1 MIAET
6 ISRASDRL
14 SRTGSSIFQR
24 DGQEGDNEDHQH
36 DHNQTRAGS
45 KKQSKGLPGG
55 NKAIAAF
62 VISLFAFTVQTEAA
76 QYVQQS
82 LGFRKPFFSLYIGH
96 SAFTFL
102 FPLYMIC
109 LRIFQPKVPL
119 SHQLH
124 LISINLHWQL
134 SSPTHSLPKPGADS
148 IRRRLSTLSMR
159 TGSSEV
165 EDFDIEE
172 IRQRPRT
179 KAPPPRITWSEK
191 RFGFNVFR
199 LLGVFIVLTLGLTI
213 PALSWY
219 SAVPLTTMADI
230 TTIYNT
236 YAVWAL
242 VFSIFF
248 LGEKWERRKVLSVLL
263 ACGGVVL
270 VAYGGAEHR
279 RRPREP
285 EEGVS
290 TPILSGVEH
299 VARRMW
305 KSIPTKREASTGNT
319 TGNAFLGDMLAFI
332 GAVTMA
338 AYEMAFKIVGTL
350 PDEEE
355 QRERFAGTGGGER
368 YGRHS
373 RFLDEEEA
381 PNGEAETLLND
392 ASYDRSPG
400 TGISQQTAEEEEEEE
415 EDQKTD
421 DPKASTERTA
431 ILTSENGN
439 GRTASP
445 SYQSMTPNDQEDQE
459 GVEEDENDKKTP
471 SLALASEEA
480 ARQRDSHD
488 EEEERRRA
496 QMNGDGT
503 QKVGLDEWIPAP
515 MPFGLHPIII
525 TSGIGFVTLCTL
537 WIGLPIANW
546 LGWESFSMPSNFK
559 TYAYLLLV
567 AMSGIIFNGCF
578 SILLAL
584 WGPVLASVSCLLTT
598 VLVFGADLLLGHD
611 FKWISM
617 LGCLSIIAGF
627 GVLVSG
633 DGVH

>member
-1 MIAET
+1 MIVDT
-6 ISRASDRL
+6 ISRASERL
-14 SRTGSSIFQR
+14 SRTSSSIFNR
-24 DGQEGDNEDHQH
+24 DGPQDNENTNEQSE
-36 DHNQTRAGS
+36 TRS
-45 KKQSKGLPGG
+45 KNKSKGLPGG

-102 FPLYMIC
+102 FPLYMLC
-109 LRIFQPKVPL
+109 LRIFQPNVPL

-134 SSPTHSLPKPGADS
+134 SSPTHSLPRPGADS

-159 TGSSEV
+159 TETSET

-179 KAPPPRITWSEK
+179 KAPPPRITWSERK
-191 RFGFNVFR
+191 FGFNAVR
-199 LLGVFIVLTLGLTI
+199 LLGVFVVLTLGLTI

-285 EEGVS
+285 EGDTSVPS
-290 TPILSGVEH
+290 
-299 VARRMW
+299 
-305 KSIPTKREASTGNT
+305 KREGNSGNAA
-319 TGNAFLGDMLAFI
+319 GNAFLGDMLAFI

-355 QRERFAGTGGGER
+355 QRERFAGSGGGER

-373 RFLDEEEA
+373 RFLDDGDVSY
-381 PNGEAETLLND
+381 GESETLLND

-400 TGISQQTAEEEEEEE
+400 TGISSTQGTE
-415 EDQKTD
+415 EDAEVD
-421 DPKASTERTA
+421 DLKASTERTA
-431 ILTSENGN
+431 ILATEN
-439 GRTASP
+439 GRTSSP
-445 SYQSMTPNDQEDQE
+445 SYQSMTPNDQEDEE
-459 GVEEDENDKKTP
+459 GIPDGDQDKKTP
-471 SLALASEEA
+471 SLAQASEEA
-480 ARQRDSHD
+480 ARQRNSQDD
-488 EEEERRRA
+488 ERISS
-496 QMNGDGT
+496 QINGGET
-503 QKVGLDEWIPAP
+503 GKVGLDEWIPPP

-537 WIGLPIANW
+537 WVGLPIANL
-546 LGWESFSMPSNFK
+546 LGWEPFSMPGNFK
-559 TYAYLLLV
+559 TYAYLFLV
-567 AMSGIIFNGCF
+567 AMSGIVFNGCF

>member
-1 MIAET
+1 MIADT

-14 SRTGSSIFQR
+14 SRTGSSIFNR
-24 DGQEGDNEDHQH
+24 DGQEQDEGNSNRQAES
-36 DHNQTRAGS
+36 TS
-45 KKQSKGLPGG
+45 KKKSKGLPGG

-82 LGFRKPFFSLYIGH
+82 LGFRKPFFSLYVGH

-102 FPLYMIC
+102 FPLYMVC

-159 TGSSEV
+159 TEANET

-179 KAPPPRITWSEK
+179 KAPPPRITWSERK
-191 RFGFNVFR
+191 FGFNVFR
-199 LLGVFIVLTLGLTI
+199 LLGVFVVLTLGLTV

-248 LGEKWERRKVLSVLL
+248 LGESWERRKVLSVLL

-285 EEGVS
+285 EGDTS
-290 TPILSGVEH
+290 TPVISAVEH
-299 VARRMW
+299 IAKRVW
-305 KSIPTKREASTGNT
+305 NSIPSKREGSTGNSA
-319 TGNAFLGDMLAFI
+319 GNAFLGDMLAFI

-373 RFLDEEEA
+373 RFIDEEDA
-381 PNGEAETLLND
+381 SYGESETLLND
-392 ASYDRSPG
+392 GSYDRSPG
-400 TGISQQTAEEEEEEE
+400 TALSSTQAEEEDEVV
-415 EDQKTD
+415 DL
-421 DPKASTERTA
+421 KASTERTA
-431 ILTSENGN
+431 ILASENGN
-439 GRTASP
+439 GHTSSP
-445 SYQSMTPNDQEDQE
+445 SYQSMTPNDQEDEE
-459 GVEEDENDKKTP
+459 GSADGDEDKKTP
-471 SLALASEEA
+471 SLAQASEEA
-480 ARQRDSHD
+480 ARQRNSQDD
-488 EEEERRRA
+488 ERTTS
-496 QMNGDGT
+496 QMNGVET
-503 QKVGLDEWIPAP
+503 AKTGLDEWIPPP

-537 WIGLPIANW
+537 WVGLPIANL
-546 LGWESFSMPSNFK
+546 LGWEPFSMPGNLK

-567 AMSGIIFNGCF
+567 AMSGIVFNGCF

-598 VLVFGADLLLGHD
+598 VLVFVADILLGHD